1 MPPKAKITREQIID
15 GALDI
20 VRERGLDALDA
31 RGLASRLCCSTQ
43 PIFTNFSGMDELRS
57 AVCERSEEIFSE
69 YVRHTMERV
78 DMPKYKASGF
88 GYIKFASDEPELFK
102 LLFMK
107 GGSLAGD
114 GSTEALTRE
123 LTELISADSG
133 ADEESARIIHCENW
147 IFVHGI
153 AVMSATSAFKFPD
166 EVISRMM
173 TDVYSGL
180 KMKYE
185 RSGGQN
191 G

>member
-1 MPPKAKITREQIID
+1 MSPKAKITKDEIID
-15 GALDI
+15 GALCL
-20 VRERGLDALDA
+20 VRECGIEALDA
-31 RGLASRLCCSTQ
+31 RGLAVRLGCSTQ
-43 PIFTNFSGMDELRS
+43 PIFTNFSGMDALRA
-57 AVCERSEEIFSE
+57 AVCARAEEKFSE
-69 YVRHTMERV
+69 YVRHTMERA

-107 GGSLAGD
+107 SGTLAGG
-114 GSTEALTRE
+114 GSTETLTKE

-133 ADEESARIIHCENW
+133 TDPENARIIHCENW

-185 RSGGQN
+185 RGES
-191 G
+191 